1 MELKVGDGFDFKM
14 RHGAEHVNFMG
25 RLGRRK

>member
-1 MELKVGDGFDFKM
+1 MELKVGDGFDFTM
-14 RHGAEHVNFMG
+14 WHGAKHVNFMG